1 MTTSDTT
8 SVNNSKINH
17 KPTWKAWAMFDWSNS
32 VYNLVITSTIF
43 PAYYTAITSAAE
55 GPDYVNFFGF
65 SVINTVLSNFILGFA
80 YFIMAL
86 LLPILSSIADF
97 KRNKMQFMKFFTFL
111 GGIACMGL
119 FFFKIET
126 LEWGM
131 LCFALAAIGY
141 IGGLLFNNAYLPEIA
156 TPDQQ
161 DKLSA
166 LGFSYGYVGCVTLQ
180 IICFV
185 IILKPDWF
193 AITDASLP
201 PRISFLLVGLWWIGF
216 SQIPFRKLPKAV
228 KNEEKIP
235 EGIIKKSFKELQNVY
250 KKVQNIPG
258 IKKFLPAYFFYSIG
272 VQTLMVVAAA
282 FGEKILNL
290 GATKLIG
297 TILLIQL
304 VAILGANLMSKLAQY
319 WGNIKVLMLVV
330 LIWTSICISAFFL
343 AEEWQFYILASMV
356 GLVMGGIQSLSRST
370 YSKLIPV
377 NEKDTASFFSF
388 YDVTEKLAIVCGLFT
403 FAFIEFITEDIRYS
417 ALSLAF
423 FFLTGLFFLWKMKKA
438 EEKLQIHH

>member
-1 MTTSDTT
+1 
-8 SVNNSKINH
+8 
-17 KPTWKAWAMFDWSNS
+17 
-32 VYNLVITSTIF
+32 
-43 PAYYTAITSAAE
+43 
-55 GPDYVNFFGF
+55 
-65 SVINTVLSNFILGFA
+65 
-80 YFIMAL
+80 
-86 LLPILSSIADF
+86 
-97 KRNKMQFMKFFTFL
+97 
-111 GGIACMGL
+111 
-119 FFFKIET
+119 
-126 LEWGM
+126 
-131 LCFALAAIGY
+131 
-141 IGGLLFNNAYLPEIA
+141 
-156 TPDQQ
+156 
-161 DKLSA
+161 
-166 LGFSYGYVGCVTLQ
+166 
-180 IICFV
+180 
-185 IILKPDWF
+185 
-193 AITDASLP
+193 
-201 PRISFLLVGLWWIGF
+201 
-216 SQIPFRKLPKAV
+216 
-228 KNEEKIP
+228 
-235 EGIIKKSFKELQNVY
+235 
-250 KKVQNIPG
+250 
-258 IKKFLPAYFFYSIG
+258 
-272 VQTLMVVAAA
+272 
-282 FGEKILNL
+282 